1 MVPAA
6 QGCRQALGQN
16 LGVELGQ
23 VFIIIIIIFIIS
35 LTPKT
40 VTNSFIVTFNH

>member
-1 MVPAA
+1 MVPVA

-23 VFIIIIIIFIIS
+23 VFIFIIIFIIS

>member
-23 VFIIIIIIFIIS
+23 VFIFIIIFIIS

>member
-23 VFIIIIIIFIIS
+23 VFIIIIIFIIS